1 MSKFQLPTQADI
13 VAKNKELGFEIP
25 TEYAEF
31 LLVFNGGRPD
41 KDRFVEQENGEEVV
55 KFTVDCFFGIDIK
68 KQDRFYDLYN
78 QYIHLKHEMPR
89 GYLPIAYD
97 GVGNILTLGINE
109 GNKGGIYRI
118 SATDD
123 PGYETYKKYSPKLL
137 S

>member
-1 MSKFQLPTQADI
+1 
-13 VAKNKELGFEIP
+13 
-25 TEYAEF
+25 
-31 LLVFNGGRPD
+31 
-41 KDRFVEQENGEEVV
+41 
-55 KFTVDCFFGIDIK
+55 
-68 KQDRFYDLYN
+68 
-78 QYIHLKHEMPR
+78 MPR

-137 S
+137 SENFSVFLNGLKAEFEDKF